1 MSLFEGDIVLYSD
14 PVLTSYDIWLLAI
27 KDILLNYGGFNLV
40 SDTGSANN
48 RKMIFSKP
56 GFTHNLS
63 ISFSSSYYLVFTF
76 LKIDGVT
83 DLKSVSASVSFTT
96 YTKYRLITRSNL
108 IAFFLY
114 NGGTYRCVFM
124 YASIGDNK
132 FQFIR
137 KTSLIAQNGLDL
149 IGESDETLNHN
160 NGFVRYLQ
168 TTATGKQILTPV
180 YLPSADNVYL
190 LDTPLSN
197 VFGFP
202 NSSAAIGE
210 GIKLNVNGKFYIT
223 STYYSSSVELLI
235 EYE

>member
-14 PVLTSYDIWLLAI
+14 PVLGSYDIWLLAI
-27 KDILLNYGGFNLV
+27 KDILINQGGFNLV
-40 SDTGSANN
+40 SDTGTGSSRN
-48 RKMIFSKP
+48 MMFSKP
-56 GFTHNLS
+56 GFTHNLTVG
-63 ISFSSSYYLVFTF
+63 FSSSYVVFGF

-83 DLKSVSASVSFTT
+83 ILKNVSASSPFTA
-96 YTKYRLITRSNL
+96 YTKYRLITHSNL

-137 KTSLIAQNGLDL
+137 RTSLIAQNGLDL

-160 NGFVRYLQ
+160 NGLAKYPK

-197 VFGFP
+197 VFGF
-202 NSSAAIGE
+202 
-210 GIKLNVNGKFYIT
+210 LT
-223 STYYSSSVELLI
+223 SVRQLEKESN
-235 EYE
+235 